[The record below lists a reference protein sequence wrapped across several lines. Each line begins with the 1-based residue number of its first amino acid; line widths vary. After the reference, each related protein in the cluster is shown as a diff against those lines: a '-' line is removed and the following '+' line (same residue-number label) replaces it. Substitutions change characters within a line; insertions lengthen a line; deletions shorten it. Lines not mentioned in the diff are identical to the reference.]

1 MKLKNSG
8 ETLTVKLKTKPTVD
22 DYLGHWIAIGP
33 GKTIEVPDD
42 LDWKKQYREICKMN
56 DRFEVDQLFEVKEP
70 VKETPIPEVEK
81 EEPVKVWKEEKPKR
95 KRKKK

>member
-8 ETLTVKLKTKPTVD
+8 ETLTVKLKTNPTVD

-56 DRFEVDQLFEVKEP
+56 DRFEVDQLFEVKEI
-70 VKETPIPEVEK
+70 VKEAPVVEEK

-95 KRKKK
+95 KRKK